1 MKSQHLSLPL
11 PAQAERNKI
20 RFFVKPHKTKNY
32 ETKRNPCLYGSGSR
46 SYRARIRQSA
56 SHLRTPQT
64 VGRDV
69 RMDQQTT
76 AQKQASMKGKAMLKS
91 ELAREAGVDR
101 STLRRWLKT
110 DEEVLRQ
117 MGVSKTTHLLP
128 PQAVKY
134 LREKYAI

>member
-1 MKSQHLSLPL
+1 
-11 PAQAERNKI
+11 
-20 RFFVKPHKTKNY
+20 
-32 ETKRNPCLYGSGSR
+32 
-46 SYRARIRQSA
+46 
-56 SHLRTPQT
+56 
-64 VGRDV
+64 
-69 RMDQQTT
+69 
-76 AQKQASMKGKAMLKS
+76 MKGKAMLKS